1 MRMKHK
7 IMSLC
12 VLMAGTVLANPA
24 QAVVVF
30 LSSDSPIAGPTGYTY
45 NYQGNFSEDEG
56 LQNAS
61 RMIIFDFAGYVAD
74 SISAVDANFTPS
86 IEMTSSGVPIFNFT
100 DDPNIPNLVFTY
112 TGPLVDLSNQSFS
125 GLSAISTFGST
136 VLDGFG
142 ALTVKLDGIASNTNV
157 GSAGLVAVPTDT
169 GEPTPTPV
177 PEPGMLGLMAA
188 GLGLMGVTMRLR
200 RRKGAA

>member
-1 MRMKHK
+1 MRIKHK
-7 IMSLC
+7 ILSLC
-12 VLMAGTVLANPA
+12 TLMAGTVLAHPA

-30 LSSDSPIAGPTGYTY
+30 LSSDSPVAVQDGYSYT
-45 NYQGNFSEDEG
+45 YQGNFSDDEG

-61 RMIIFDFAGYVAD
+61 RLIIFDFAGYVAD
-74 SISAVDANFTPS
+74 SISALDPNFTPS

-112 TGPLVDLSNQSFS
+112 TGALADLSNQAFT
-125 GLSAISTFGST
+125 GLSAVSTFGST
-136 VLDGFG
+136 ILDGFG
-142 ALTVKLDGIASNTNV
+142 GLTVKLGGLGGNTNV

-169 GEPTPTPV
+169 GEPTPV
-177 PEPGMLGLMAA
+177 PEPAMLGLMAA
-188 GLGLMGVTMRLR
+188 GLGMMGIALRAR